1 MHDRKGKDWKGQA
14 APPLDQKQKTIG
26 IKKMNLK
33 NVNIKEPD
41 SKDTYGGK
49 YTLYCPIKVHLYIS
63 SFR

>member
-1 MHDRKGKDWKGQA
+1 MHDRMGKDWKGQA

-49 YTLYCPIKVHLYIS
+49 YTYIA
-63 SFR
+63 R